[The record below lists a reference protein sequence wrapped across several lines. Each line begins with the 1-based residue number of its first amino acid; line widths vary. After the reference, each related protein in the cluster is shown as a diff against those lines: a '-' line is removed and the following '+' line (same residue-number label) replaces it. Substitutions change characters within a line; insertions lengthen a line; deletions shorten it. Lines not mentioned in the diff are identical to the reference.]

1 MLEYL
6 NDIDTDALLAVN
18 GLHDMFQDAFW
29 WMVSAK
35 WSSALLLLALVWIL
49 LHQNRRHALLMLV
62 MLAFTV
68 LVADQ
73 VSSGLIKH
81 LVERLRP
88 THDPSLDNMVHV
100 INGYRGGM
108 YGFVSSHAANFFAVA
123 TLLSFVMRHRLVT
136 CALFTWALLQC
147 YSRVYLGVHYPGD
160 IMGGIVVGVLA
171 GWLLWCLMRWIQHR
185 WRLPQGHYTRPDAT
199 IAATASMDRPFALIL
214 GGSEKNADFTELSN
228 ILVKERPNLRRIALI
243 GATAE
248 RMLESLSQAGLDTA
262 GENGS
267 SIQAAIFPTL
277 EEAFQDS
284 LSIGKGGIVIM
295 SPACA
300 SFGLF
305 KNYKERGKAFD
316 RLVENYG

>member
-35 WSSALLLLALVWIL
+35 WSSALLLLALVWML
-49 LHQNRRHALLMLV
+49 LHQNRRHALLVLAMLG
-62 MLAFTV
+62 LTV

-136 CALFTWALLQC
+136 CSLFTWALLQC

-171 GWLLWCLMRWIQHR
+171 GWLVWRLMCWIQHR
-185 WRLPQGHYTRPDAT
+185 WRLPRGHYTRPDAT
-199 IAATASMDRPFALIL
+199 FMALSVAVTIIGLLTAALI
-214 GGSEKNADFTELSN
+214 TIN
-228 ILVKERPNLRRIALI
+228 I
-243 GATAE
+243 
-248 RMLESLSQAGLDTA
+248 
-262 GENGS
+262 
-267 SIQAAIFPTL
+267 
-277 EEAFQDS
+277 
-284 LSIGKGGIVIM
+284 
-295 SPACA
+295 
-300 SFGLF
+300 
-305 KNYKERGKAFD
+305 
-316 RLVENYG
+316 

>member
-35 WSSALLLLALVWIL
+35 WSSALLLLAIVWIL

-136 CALFTWALLQC
+136 CSLFTWALLQC

-199 IAATASMDRPFALIL
+199 IMASSVAITIL
-214 GGSEKNADFTELSN
+214 GLLTAT
-228 ILVKERPNLRRIALI
+228 LI
-243 GATAE
+243 
-248 RMLESLSQAGLDTA
+248 Q
-262 GENGS
+262 
-267 SIQAAIFPTL
+267 TL
-277 EEAFQDS
+277 
-284 LSIGKGGIVIM
+284 
-295 SPACA
+295 
-300 SFGLF
+300 
-305 KNYKERGKAFD
+305 
-316 RLVENYG
+316 

>member
-136 CALFTWALLQC
+136 CSLFTWALLQC

-160 IMGGIVVGVLA
+160 IMGGIVVGVLV

-199 IAATASMDRPFALIL
+199 IMASSVAITILGLLTAALI
-214 GGSEKNADFTELSN
+214 
-228 ILVKERPNLRRIALI
+228 
-243 GATAE
+243 
-248 RMLESLSQAGLDTA
+248 Q
-262 GENGS
+262 
-267 SIQAAIFPTL
+267 TL
-277 EEAFQDS
+277 
-284 LSIGKGGIVIM
+284 
-295 SPACA
+295 
-300 SFGLF
+300 
-305 KNYKERGKAFD
+305 
-316 RLVENYG
+316 